1 MAGPLQSYEI
11 ARAAAEGVAIAL
23 SARDPEYRGP
33 LHIICGRP
41 PAELFNVSIGGD
53 AGALRSM
60 EVTKRE
66 SG

>member
-1 MAGPLQSYEI
+1 MAGPLQADEI

-23 SARDPEYRGP
+23 SARDPEYHG
-33 LHIICGRP
+33 LTHIICGRP
-41 PAELFNVSIGGD
+41 PAELFDVSIGGEP
-53 AGALRSM
+53 GALRSM

>member
-1 MAGPLQSYEI
+1 MAGPLQSHEI

-33 LHIICGRP
+33 FHVICGRP
-41 PAELFNVSIGGD
+41 PAELFDVSIGGEP
-53 AGALRSM
+53 GVLGSM